1 MNTVGY
7 GDTGMNLRVDGV
19 APTHQSQSISGSGYV
34 DGSTYWVNSGDSLT
48 IKVRQRDAHS
58 GNKYQY
64 LRALNNGNTSD
75 IEARS
80 QHSFS
85 GATTHNSKQVSST
98 NFNIS
103 SAKRTE
109 DTTYGTV
116 EWTAIPR
123 GHGKLFTVQ
132 RYYQDNVN
140 NNSGYTTIGTVG
152 VDDEAPVVQYRNKA
166 DSSNYPSQ
174 DWTNKVIDVRLKFS
188 DDESGYK
195 RSRYVWTK
203 SATTPTESQWS
214 SWSTSSNYLVSQSNS
229 GEWYLHVQAEDN
241 LGNKITTK
249 TGLYKINQPPVAK
262 FSYSTPNYEGDAIT
276 LTNLSTDP
284 EGHSMTALWTVTE
297 PNGQT
302 KTYTSWDL
310 TIPKAQGWDYQVTL
324 KVTDQVGASD
334 ETSSVITVIP
344 LILEGTVSHTEYW
357 QTIHDYYEHDAD
369 QYYSGEVFVLEALVT
384 NYPIKKVEVDLVG
397 TIKTGKNV
405 TINQELD
412 YTSETTGIKT
422 YNGRMYQEFMSM
434 PETMFENGST
444 VYFRFKAEYEN
455 GIVKEDIVQV
465 KIVDNIY
472 EPFELHRTN

>member
-1 MNTVGY
+1 
-7 GDTGMNLRVDGV
+7 
-19 APTHQSQSISGSGYV
+19 
-34 DGSTYWVNSGDSLT
+34 
-48 IKVRQRDAHS
+48 
-58 GNKYQY
+58 
-64 LRALNNGNTSD
+64 
-75 IEARS
+75 
-80 QHSFS
+80 
-85 GATTHNSKQVSST
+85 
-98 NFNIS
+98 
-103 SAKRTE
+103 
-109 DTTYGTV
+109 
-116 EWTAIPR
+116 
-123 GHGKLFTVQ
+123 
-132 RYYQDNVN
+132 
-140 NNSGYTTIGTVG
+140 
-152 VDDEAPVVQYRNKA
+152 
-166 DSSNYPSQ
+166 
-174 DWTNKVIDVRLKFS
+174 
-188 DDESGYK
+188 
-195 RSRYVWTK
+195 
-203 SATTPTESQWS
+203 
-214 SWSTSSNYLVSQSNS
+214 
-229 GEWYLHVQAEDN
+229 
-241 LGNKITTK
+241 
-249 TGLYKINQPPVAK
+249 LYKINQPPVAK

>member
-1 MNTVGY
+1 
-7 GDTGMNLRVDGV
+7 
-19 APTHQSQSISGSGYV
+19 
-34 DGSTYWVNSGDSLT
+34 
-48 IKVRQRDAHS
+48 
-58 GNKYQY
+58 
-64 LRALNNGNTSD
+64 
-75 IEARS
+75 
-80 QHSFS
+80 
-85 GATTHNSKQVSST
+85 
-98 NFNIS
+98 
-103 SAKRTE
+103 
-109 DTTYGTV
+109 
-116 EWTAIPR
+116 
-123 GHGKLFTVQ
+123 
-132 RYYQDNVN
+132 
-140 NNSGYTTIGTVG
+140 
-152 VDDEAPVVQYRNKA
+152 
-166 DSSNYPSQ
+166 
-174 DWTNKVIDVRLKFS
+174 
-188 DDESGYK
+188 
-195 RSRYVWTK
+195 
-203 SATTPTESQWS
+203 TESQWS

-412 YTSETTGIKT
+412 YTSETT
-422 YNGRMYQEFMSM
+422 
-434 PETMFENGST
+434 
-444 VYFRFKAEYEN
+444 
-455 GIVKEDIVQV
+455 
-465 KIVDNIY
+465 
-472 EPFELHRTN
+472 

>member
-1 MNTVGY
+1 
-7 GDTGMNLRVDGV
+7 
-19 APTHQSQSISGSGYV
+19 
-34 DGSTYWVNSGDSLT
+34 
-48 IKVRQRDAHS
+48 
-58 GNKYQY
+58 
-64 LRALNNGNTSD
+64 
-75 IEARS
+75 
-80 QHSFS
+80 
-85 GATTHNSKQVSST
+85 
-98 NFNIS
+98 
-103 SAKRTE
+103 
-109 DTTYGTV
+109 
-116 EWTAIPR
+116 
-123 GHGKLFTVQ
+123 
-132 RYYQDNVN
+132 
-140 NNSGYTTIGTVG
+140 
-152 VDDEAPVVQYRNKA
+152 QYRNKA

-344 LILEGTVSHTEYW
+344 LILE
-357 QTIHDYYEHDAD
+357 
-369 QYYSGEVFVLEALVT
+369 
-384 NYPIKKVEVDLVG
+384 
-397 TIKTGKNV
+397 
-405 TINQELD
+405 
-412 YTSETTGIKT
+412 
-422 YNGRMYQEFMSM
+422 
-434 PETMFENGST
+434 
-444 VYFRFKAEYEN
+444 
-455 GIVKEDIVQV
+455 
-465 KIVDNIY
+465 
-472 EPFELHRTN
+472 